1 MTKVDNDVNRS
12 ESAPA
17 LKGRIKY
24 KLLRI
29 AKEPTTAVGILTAL
43 LFTYLIVLPI
53 ISLLSDAFRVQY
65 GDEHR
70 AGQPVGSF
78 TPYYILRIFTS
89 DAASKTLWKPLLNT
103 LTISFGA
110 IIIALIVGGSMAW
123 FLSRTNIWGRKWLAT
138 ALIVPYMLP
147 AWTFA
152 LAWTTVFKN
161 RKMGGTY
168 GWLESIGINPPDWLS
183 YGAVPI
189 IVTLALHYSPFVI
202 LLFGNALKRF
212 DSQLEDS
219 ARILGADRKTVNRKI
234 ILPLMK
240 PSLVSA
246 SILIFAKGLRS
257 GINPPDWL
265 SYGAVPIIVTLALH
279 YSPFVIL
286 LFGNA
291 LKRFDSQ
298 LEDSARI
305 LGADRKTVNR
315 KIILPLMKPS
325 LVSASILIF
334 AKGLGE
340 FGVAYVLGVPG
351 NYHVL
356 ATSLYANIQ
365 SRNTGAGAVLAG
377 VIVIIGALAL
387 LVDARMLRE
396 GKRFVTVGSKGS
408 MSRLRDLGRMRIP
421 AFGAALT
428 VFAVGAVLPMSVLF
442 LSTVMRKPADFSLS
456 NFTSEFWIG
465 TNLDTIALETGVLV
479 TPAFWEA
486 AWNTLWIVGL
496 AAIVAGI
503 LGLLVGY
510 VVVRTPVKFLSQYV
524 RQVAFFP
531 YLVPGIAFA
540 AAMLSLFAVQRGPIP
555 ALYGTGL
562 LLLLA
567 YIADQMPYASRAGIS
582 AMMQLGNDPEE
593 AAKVLGAGWWRRMAS
608 IVVPIQKSADRK

>member
-43 LFTYLIVLPI
+43 PLTYLRVLPI

-78 TPYYILRIFTS
+78 PPYYILRIFTS

-246 SILIFAKGLRS
+246 SILIFAKGL
-257 GINPPDWL
+257 
-265 SYGAVPIIVTLALH
+265 
-279 YSPFVIL
+279 
-286 LFGNA
+286 
-291 LKRFDSQ
+291 
-298 LEDSARI
+298 
-305 LGADRKTVNR
+305 
-315 KIILPLMKPS
+315 
-325 LVSASILIF
+325 
-334 AKGLGE
+334 GE

-351 NYHVL
+351 NYHVR

-408 MSRLRDLGRMRIP
+408 MSRLRDLGKMRIP

-608 IVVPIQKSADRK
+608 IVVPIQKSALSTGVLLPFISGIKGLSLVVLLATPGTDVLATYSLNLVDYGYDQAANAVVLMIAILALTGTLLGQKLTKSNLAEGLGG